1 MKNFARNSLILAPL
15 MVLATLA
22 PVSAQ
27 PQPPALPAA
36 PPVPPAPA
44 VVYQGTSSAR
54 DTQQQLRELLE
65 QYPPSLREVL
75 QIDPTLVNRPDYLAP
90 YPMLSAFLQQHPEV
104 TRNPSFF
111 FGERYFEPQ
120 QTDRQRVV
128 REISNVL
135 EGAAFLTGFLTV
147 VTLIFLLLRHAV
159 DYRKWRRHMQLQT
172 EVHGKIFDRMTSNQE
187 LLAYIESP
195 AGRRFFEAG
204 GPIMAAENTP
214 TSAPVARILWSVQI
228 GVVVAAVGAGF
239 WVARATVNDV
249 DVARAF
255 EVMGTL
261 AVAVGIG
268 FVLSAAA
275 SWLLSQR
282 LGLIR
287 GAKAEL

>member
-1 MKNFARNSLILAPL
+1 MNQFSVTRLAPAVLL
-15 MVLATLA
+15 MLGLSV

-27 PQPPALPAA
+27 QPPAAPAA
-36 PPVPPAPA
+36 PRQPQVL
-44 VVYQGTSSAR
+44 VYQTPSVDAR
-54 DTQQQLRELLE
+54 ETQNQLRQLLE

-75 QIDPTLVNRPDYLAP
+75 QIDPSLLNRPDYLAP
-90 YPMLSAFLQQHPEV
+90 YPMLNAFLQQHPEV
-104 TRNPSFF
+104 MRNASFF
-111 FGERYFEPQ
+111 FGECRLQPERSE
-120 QTDRQRVV
+120 RQRTIQ
-128 REISNVL
+128 EIGSVI

-147 VTLIFLLLRHAV
+147 VTLIFLLLRHAI
-159 DYRKWRRHMQLQT
+159 DYRRWRRQMQIQT
-172 EVHGKIFDRMTSNQE
+172 DVHGKLLDRMTSNQD

-195 AGRRFFEAG
+195 AGRRFLES
-204 GPIMAAENTP
+204 GPAMSENAP

-239 WVARATVNDV
+239 WLARATVNDL

-261 AVAVGIG
+261 AVSVGIG
-268 FVLSAAA
+268 FVVSAMV

-287 GAKAEL
+287 STKAES

>member
-1 MKNFARNSLILAPL
+1 MNQFSVTRLAPAVLL
-15 MVLATLA
+15 MLGLSV

-27 PQPPALPAA
+27 QPPAAPAA
-36 PPVPPAPA
+36 PRQPQVL
-44 VVYQGTSSAR
+44 VYQTPSVDAR
-54 DTQQQLRELLE
+54 ETQNQLRQLLE

-75 QIDPTLVNRPDYLAP
+75 QIDPSLLNRPDYLAP
-90 YPMLSAFLQQHPEV
+90 YPMLNAFLQQHPEV
-104 TRNPSFF
+104 VRNAPFF
-111 FGERYFEPQ
+111 FGERRLQPERSE
-120 QTDRQRVV
+120 RQRTIQ
-128 REISNVL
+128 EIGSVI

-147 VTLIFLLLRHAV
+147 VTLIFLLLRHAI
-159 DYRKWRRHMQLQT
+159 DYRRWRRQMQIQT
-172 EVHGKIFDRMTSNQE
+172 DVHGKLLDRMTSNQD

-195 AGRRFFEAG
+195 AGRRFLES
-204 GPIMAAENTP
+204 GPAMSENAP

-239 WVARATVNDV
+239 WLARTTVNDL

-261 AVAVGIG
+261 AISVGIG
-268 FVLSAAA
+268 FVVSAMV

-287 GAKAEL
+287 STKAES